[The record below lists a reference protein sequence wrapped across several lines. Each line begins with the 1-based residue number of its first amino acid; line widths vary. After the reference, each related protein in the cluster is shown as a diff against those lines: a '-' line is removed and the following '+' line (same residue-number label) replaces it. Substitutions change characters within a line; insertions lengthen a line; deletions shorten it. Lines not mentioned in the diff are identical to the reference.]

1 MTRLWILAL
10 FLLSLAAAQIA
21 APAERFYQALGK
33 PQAGPEFTLNGAKV
47 KAEVLD
53 GLLYRVHYEGPVRD
67 TNTPALV
74 VAAAFGDMSEKGIYK
89 PFKDWLE
96 QNLPALKAVG
106 RRVKVNLGPAFV
118 LEIEADD
125 ETLRFTLA
133 PAEVPEDAF
142 GEPRHVLGEKGV
154 MIREYSDF
162 YCPFCQ
168 KLALEV
174 LPEIKKKLVEP
185 GKARFEYRHFPLIEI
200 HPDAFQAAEASECA
214 AEQGKF
220 WPYHDLLFATLAKQ
234 KGKGVD
240 YVALAKELGLDTE
253 KFSTC
258 LETGKYKDVVRAM
271 RAEAEALGLQGTPSV
286 FVGPFVLPNPFDL
299 ESYENYLRLAEAKA
313 KQD

>member
-1 MTRLWILAL
+1 MLRVFLFAL
-10 FLLSLAAAQIA
+10 VLLSFALAKIA
-21 APAERFYQALGK
+21 SPVEDFFLFFGK
-33 PQAGPEFTLNGAKV
+33 KPTADHTLKLEKGEV
-47 KAEVLD
+47 KLESLD
-53 GLLYRVHYEGPVRD
+53 GLLYRVHYVGPK
-67 TNTPALV
+67 TAFTEIAQV
-74 VAAAFGDMSEKGIYK
+74 VAAALGEPGAIENIRKWF
-89 PFKDWLE
+89 E
-96 QNLPALKAVG
+96 QNLAALEVQ
-106 RRVKVNLGPAFV
+106 
-118 LEIEADD
+118 
-125 ETLRFTLA
+125 TLKHPVSIRLA
-133 PAEVPEDAF
+133 NAYELVVQVQGDRINMTVAPYEVPESAF

-162 YCPFCQ
+162 YCPYCQ

-220 WPYHDLLFATLAKQ
+220 WPYHDLLFATLREK
-234 KGKGVD
+234 KGVD

-258 LETGKYKDVVRAM
+258 LKEGRYRPVVEAM

-286 FVGPFVLPNPFDL
+286 FVGPFLLPNPFSLAD
-299 ESYENYLRLAEAKA
+299 YENYLRLAQARG
-313 KQD
+313 Q